1 MEEAGM
7 MNENIKFFKF
17 ENSNELVLELAD
29 NIAHNLQKEINEKGK
44 ASLLVSGGSTP
55 KALFERLSTLEIDW
69 RKVKISLVDE
79 RWVSPYDKDSNE
91 RLVRESLLIN
101 KASKANFISYF
112 VDKKTVFESVD
123 ECETILKNELLPF
136 CVVILGMGSDA
147 HTASIF
153 PNNIACGEAFSTK
166 KLCFACT
173 PQTAK
178 HDRMSLSLSAI
189 MSAKNIYLHFEGE
202 EKQQIFEKALEG
214 DNSREMP
221 IRAILNQTTK
231 QIEVYTA

>member
-1 MEEAGM
+1 M

-17 ENSNELVLELAD
+17 ENAQELVLELAD
-29 NIAHNLQKEINEKGK
+29 NIAHNLQKEINETGK

-69 RKVKISLVDE
+69 RKVNISLVDE

-91 RLVRESLLIN
+91 RLVREHLLIN
-101 KASKANFISYF
+101 KASKANFVSYF
-112 VDKKTVFESVD
+112 IANKTTFESTK
-123 ECETILKNELLPF
+123 ECEQIIKDALFPF

-153 PNNIACGEAFSTK
+153 PNNPACDEAFSTQN
-166 KLCFACT
+166 LCFACT
-173 PQTAK
+173 PETAQ

-189 MSAKNIYLHFEGE
+189 LNAKNIYLHFEGD
-202 EKQQIFEKALEG
+202 EKQEVFAKAANG
-214 DNSREMP
+214 TNANEMP

-231 QIEVYTA
+231 QVEVYTA

>member
-1 MEEAGM
+1 M

-55 KALFERLSTLEIDW
+55 KALFERLSVLEIDW
-69 RKVKISLVDE
+69 RKVNISLVDE

-91 RLVRESLLIN
+91 RLVRDNLLIN
-101 KASKANFISYF
+101 KASKANFVSYF
-112 VDKKTVFESVD
+112 IDKKTASESVD
-123 ECETILKNELLPF
+123 ECEEILKKELFPF

-153 PNNIACGEAFSTK
+153 PRNIACDEAFSTK
-166 KLCFACT
+166 KLCFSCT

-189 MSAKNIYLHFEGE
+189 MGAKYLYLHFEGE
-202 EKQQIFEKALEG
+202 EKQHIFEKALDG
-214 DNSREMP
+214 DNLLEMP
-221 IRAILNQTTK
+221 IRSILNQTTK
-231 QIEVYTA
+231 QVEVYTA